1 MAGKYSTFTSSYP
14 LLPSPLFLLGLR
26 LDLGRIDKDLTA
38 QLCKLR
44 ERERERE
51 NDIIFD
57 LRVCVG
63 FIYS

>member
-44 ERERERE
+44 ESE
-51 NDIIFD
+51 NDIILD